1 MQTIQKQNSEDAEV
15 EDADVAVPLD
25 GPNKPDQ

>member
-15 EDADVAVPLD
+15 EEAEIVVPLD
-25 GPNKPDQ
+25 PKKPDQ